1 MQIKR
6 IRALHVFYP
15 RLKIVQ
21 LLVSDEIEKF
31 VSLEFIYPPIDS
43 NNQSFVPT
51 YVIFRFG
58 KRRWK
63 VSIFNATKKSRSV
76 FHRGGRGGWKE
87 GRNENEGRNDLRGNE
102 ARIGERF
109 TDTVLTSGIFI
120 K

>member
-1 MQIKR
+1 M
-6 IRALHVFYP
+6 
-15 RLKIVQ
+15 KIVQ

-31 VSLEFIYPPIDS
+31 VSLAWDLFIRLIR
-43 NNQSFVPT
+43 T

-63 VSIFNATKKSRSV
+63 YVSIFNATKKSQSV
-76 FHRGGRGGWKE
+76 FHRGGRGGRKE

>member
-1 MQIKR
+1 MF
-6 IRALHVFYP
+6 LSNYVG
-15 RLKIVQ
+15 
-21 LLVSDEIEKF
+21 
-31 VSLEFIYPPIDS
+31 FIYPPIDS

-63 VSIFNATKKSRSV
+63 VSIFNATKKSQSV
-76 FHRGGRGGWKE
+76 FHRGGRGGRKE